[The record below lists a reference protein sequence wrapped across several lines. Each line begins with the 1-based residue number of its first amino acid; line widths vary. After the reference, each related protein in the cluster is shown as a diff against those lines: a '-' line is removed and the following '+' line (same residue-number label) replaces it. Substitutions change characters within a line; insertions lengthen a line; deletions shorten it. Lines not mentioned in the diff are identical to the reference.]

1 MFRNQLLSTKV
12 GVMLVLLLTAA
23 ALVPSFHW
31 FWLTTKALLLLA
43 TLFYV
48 WRINTRDNTH
58 KKLVLRIEGVGEE
71 EPGPIAQRLKALF
84 GESLTVL
91 PGTSSQ
97 TALMVRIEA
106 NTTLAAIARRLKK
119 AHVPMSLMG
128 TEGRLIYTAVAGQ
141 ARMRVEVEGI
151 ASPHSKVYIADLSE
165 PATADKDGRFKV
177 SVPFALVKQHQGRG
191 YIPAV
196 WRKDQISKKI
206 RVPIPA

>member
-12 GVMLVLLLTAA
+12 GVLLALLLTGV

-31 FWLTTKALLLLA
+31 IWLTAKALLLLSM
-43 TLFYV
+43 LFYI
-48 WRINTRDNTH
+48 WRINTRDNTQ
-58 KKLVLRIEGVGEE
+58 KKLTLRIEGVGEE
-71 EPGPIAQRLKALF
+71 EAGPMGQRLKALF

-91 PGTSSQ
+91 PTSTTQ
-97 TALMVRIEA
+97 NALMVRIDA
-106 NTTLAAIARRLKK
+106 KTTLAAIARRLKK
-119 AHVPMSLMG
+119 AHLPMSLMG
-128 TEGRLIYTAVAGQ
+128 TDGRLVYTAIAGQ

-151 ASPHSKVYIADLSE
+151 ASPHSKVYIADLES
-165 PATADKDGRFKV
+165 PATADKDGRFTV

-196 WRKDQISKKI
+196 WRKEQISKKI